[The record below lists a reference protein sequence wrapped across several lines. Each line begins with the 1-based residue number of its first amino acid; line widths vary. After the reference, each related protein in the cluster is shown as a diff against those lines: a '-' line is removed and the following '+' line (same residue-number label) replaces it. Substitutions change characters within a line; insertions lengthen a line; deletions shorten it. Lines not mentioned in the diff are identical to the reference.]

1 MNMYLPVNVIFIQSA
16 RLRLISLLRVEISL
30 MSTEIDNIQECN
42 DWDSNEK
49 VLLSPLQ
56 LDLYC

>member
-1 MNMYLPVNVIFIQSA
+1 MRMYLPVKVIFIQYA

-30 MSTEIDNIQECN
+30 MSPEIDNIQECK
-42 DWDSNEK
+42 DWESNEK
-49 VLLSPLQ
+49 VLLLPLQ